1 MPTDNSVIVES
12 SYFSGDTEKKLVT
25 IAKDNILYGL
35 KRNEANGYV
44 FWKNF

>member
-12 SYFSGDTEKKLVT
+12 SYFSGDAEKKLVT
-25 IAKDNILYGL
+25 IAKDNTLYGL
-35 KRNEANGYV
+35 KRNESSGYI